1 MPIIRRFRFGLLI
14 ICLAL
19 AGVLLSACASTNT
32 PQPTVDCSDP
42 NAPCLLPTSTL
53 AVEAQPT
60 VEIPFGQEPVVVPRV
75 EAEAAKE
82 AYEDGSGV
90 FLDVRSEGAFE
101 AGHIPGALNIPLAE
115 IETRLSELDSQAWII
130 TYCT

>member
-19 AGVLLSACASTNT
+19 LGVLLSACVSANT
-32 PQPTVDCSDP
+32 PQPTLDCSDP
-42 NAPCLLPTSTL
+42 NVPCLLPTSTL

-60 VEIPFGQEPVVVPRV
+60 DVPRV

-82 AYEDGSGV
+82 AYEDGSAI